1 MKIYSNKP
9 PESQGPN
16 RSAQNVQKPAA
27 ADQKDQAG
35 PVKKAGLADRVD
47 ISGWSKEIADIMSAV
62 NGLPDVREARVQ
74 EIKKSVDAGTYTVDP
89 RKVAE
94 KMLKYLCLRP

>member
-1 MKIYSNKP
+1 
-9 PESQGPN
+9 
-16 RSAQNVQKPAA
+16 
-27 ADQKDQAG
+27 
-35 PVKKAGLADRVD
+35 
-47 ISGWSKEIADIMSAV
+47 MSAV

-94 KMLKYLCLRP
+94 KMLKYL